1 MTFDIRPPG
10 LIVDGQVIPGQV
22 DATPGGGE
30 LAYDE
35 QRLQRTEATS
45 EVDWEWDGYTRRT
58 LEIAI
63 YPAKKVSRGM
73 LTPYQALALLQR
85 AHRGGGNEPLEH
97 TVTGPLAEA
106 LGFDLPWVITSLQPR
121 EGLNMEIV
129 VRLIELDPEAV
140 SAGSAEIM
148 PGSDDP
154 EPDPLPDPDDDL
166 TDEERERL
174 NNYEIG

>member
-10 LIVDGQVIPGQV
+10 LVIDEQVIVGQV

-35 QRLQRTEATS
+35 QRLQRRLATS
-45 EVDWEWDGYTRRT
+45 EADFEWDGYTRRS

-63 YPAKKVSRGM
+63 YPATKVSRGV
-73 LTPYQALALLQR
+73 LSPHEALALLHR

-97 TVTGPLAEA
+97 TVTGPLATA
-106 LGFDLPWVITSLQPR
+106 LGFDLPWVITSLRPT
-121 EGLNMEIV
+121 EGMNVEIV
-129 VRLIELDPEAV
+129 ITMIELDPEAV
-140 SAGSAEIM
+140 SAGSAEVM

-154 EPDPLPDPDDDL
+154 EPDPLPDPDAAL
-166 TDEERERL
+166 TPEQRALLAEYGGE
-174 NNYEIG
+174 